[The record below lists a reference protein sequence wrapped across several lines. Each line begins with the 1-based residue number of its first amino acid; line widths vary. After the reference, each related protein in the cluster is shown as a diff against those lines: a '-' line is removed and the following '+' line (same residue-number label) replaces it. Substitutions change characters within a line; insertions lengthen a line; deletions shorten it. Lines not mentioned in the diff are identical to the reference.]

1 MFVYFANCK
10 KMLFCYNSICNEGV
24 QRTISPIQKG
34 KTMKEYICRLVN
46 DKGFIIDGAFV
57 TAKNKK
63 EALEKYLIIH
73 PYAKT
78 DKCVFDKYT
87 VERA

>member
-1 MFVYFANCK
+1 
-10 KMLFCYNSICNEGV
+10 
-24 QRTISPIQKG
+24 
-34 KTMKEYICRLVN
+34 MKEYICRLVN
-46 DKGFIIDGAFV
+46 YEGFIIDGAFV

-78 DKCVFDKYT
+78 DKMRNDKYT

>member
-1 MFVYFANCK
+1 
-10 KMLFCYNSICNEGV
+10 
-24 QRTISPIQKG
+24 
-34 KTMKEYICRLVN
+34 MKEYICRLVN
-46 DKGFIIDGAFV
+46 YDGITLDGAFV

-63 EALEKYLIIH
+63 EALQKYLIMH

-78 DKCVFDKYT
+78 DKCVYDKYT

>member
-1 MFVYFANCK
+1 
-10 KMLFCYNSICNEGV
+10 
-24 QRTISPIQKG
+24 
-34 KTMKEYICRLVN
+34 MKEYICRLVN
-46 DKGFIIDGAFV
+46 NEGFIIDGAFV

-78 DKCVFDKYT
+78 DTCVFDKYT

>member
-1 MFVYFANCK
+1 
-10 KMLFCYNSICNEGV
+10 
-24 QRTISPIQKG
+24 
-34 KTMKEYICRLVN
+34 MKEYICRLVN
-46 DKGFIIDGAFV
+46 DEGFIIDGAFV

-78 DKCVFDKYT
+78 DKCVLDKYT

>member
-1 MFVYFANCK
+1 MCSVVPDGTHTTASEESLTAEWGVN
-10 KMLFCYNSICNEGV
+10 NE
-24 QRTISPIQKG
+24 
-34 KTMKEYICRLVN
+34 
-46 DKGFIIDGAFV
+46 GFIIDGAFV

-63 EALEKYLIIH
+63 EALQKYLIMH

-78 DKCVFDKYT
+78 DKCVYDKYT